1 MLEVVEKVIK
11 EFCKEGKSFTSLDVS
26 NKVKEEIPTA
36 RHQNI
41 AEMMKSL
48 LPFDPLYKSSVIEV
62 QLDNFKVKTLLYHK
76 KGSLPFYTLPE
87 VVKIKEEEFEVKYL
101 IINEDGRVSIPK
113 SWLKRFVGWF
123 DERDIIID
131 RKFNKLYIYCEF
143 ENLNTYY
150 KLNQDNIK
158 KGFKIPRRVLKTICD
173 NGCCEP
179 GKRIRVE
186 LYNDMIILS
195 EEKLEYV
202 PEGAV

>member
-11 EFCKEGKSFTSLDVS
+11 EFCKEGKNFTSLDVS

-76 KGSLPFYTLPE
+76 KDSLPFYTLPE
-87 VVKIKEEEFEVKYL
+87 VVKVKEEDKFEIKYL

-113 SWLKRFVGWF
+113 SWLKRFDDRF
-123 DERDIIID
+123 DKEDVVIDIDDFI
-131 RKFNKLYIYCEF
+131 KLNNILVIHF
-143 ENLNTYY
+143 GSENSTTCY
-150 KLNQDNIK
+150 KLSKDNIK
-158 KGFKIPRRVLKTICD
+158 KGFKIPRRVLKTIYD

-195 EEKLEYV
+195 E
-202 PEGAV
+202 AR